1 MNAMLRAVNT
11 IDLDFAFIFF
21 SSYRKIAFQSVMY
34 VMCMHVS
41 LSLPTNIFWIIL
53 FGVCGM
59 YGSHRM
65 RCCCDFMLKSF
76 NSSLISYHNRKKDCK
91 LRKRSNAR
99 YTPPSFQIQQDFMCT
114 SQLPY
119 KNRTSIC
126 IHKSCSSALQPNY
139 FSLRTTL
146 PHTSKP
152 PPAAT
157 TTMAKSSPSNATKEE
172 KKPK

>member
-1 MNAMLRAVNT
+1 
-11 IDLDFAFIFF
+11 
-21 SSYRKIAFQSVMY
+21 
-34 VMCMHVS
+34 MCNVCNVYACVS
-41 LSLPTNIFWIIL
+41 LTSDKYFLDHFVRC
-53 FGVCGM
+53 VCGM

-76 NSSLISYHNRKKDCK
+76 NSSLISYHNRKKDCQ
-91 LRKRSNAR
+91 LRKRSNAS
-99 YTPPSFQIQQDFMCT
+99 YTPSSFQIQQDFMCT

-139 FSLRTTL
+139 FSLHTSL

-172 KKPK
+172 KKTKVMEKWGMIRNKQQSHL